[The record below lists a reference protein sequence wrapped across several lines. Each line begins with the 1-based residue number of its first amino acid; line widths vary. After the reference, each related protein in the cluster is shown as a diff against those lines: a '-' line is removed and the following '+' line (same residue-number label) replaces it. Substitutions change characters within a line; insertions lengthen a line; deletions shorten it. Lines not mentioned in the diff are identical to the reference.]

1 MYWMSESSETGER
14 QLCESVVAVEESN
27 GRSAGATDAYDLAS
41 VSLDST
47 AHSTP
52 AMSVMILRTGK
63 VFLLTDCGTVLIVLS
78 LLQSEPSSTG
88 SRDRRTGDDA
98 LTSTQNIM
106 YRDAVHAAYGME
118 VLS

>member
-1 MYWMSESSETGER
+1 MKPMIANYGQPIMTSIEYGNTGNVRDDFEKW
-14 QLCESVVAVEESN
+14 Q
-27 GRSAGATDAYDLAS
+27 
-41 VSLDST
+41 
-47 AHSTP
+47 
-52 AMSVMILRTGK
+52 

-98 LTSTQNIM
+98 LTSTQTIM